1 MTRSVLCSIT
11 AGCLAIPAFVTA
23 QFVPGGGQ
31 VSLYS
36 DAGLSDSTYQDQLV
50 TSFSVFVVH
59 SGVTFEAAQGIRFMI
74 EPSPGITFVWLGESS
89 PKPTVIG
96 DSRTGVE
103 IGYGA
108 CVLPDAGLILQ
119 VQYLGLGTSE
129 PCSFLSVVN
138 HPQASSGEIEVV
150 LCVGLGPVSAIGKKL
165 TVNCTVPA
173 QETTWGKVK
182 ALYR

>member
-1 MTRSVLCSIT
+1 MIRTMFCFIGALF
-11 AGCLAIPAFVTA
+11 AGPAVVTA
-23 QFVPGGGQ
+23 QFIPGGGS

-59 SGVTFEAAQGIRFMI
+59 GGVTFDAAMGIRFKI
-74 EPSPGITFVWLGESS
+74 EPSPGITFAWLGESS

-96 DSRTGVE
+96 DSKSGVE

-108 CVLPDAGLILQ
+108 CVFPDAGLILEIE
-119 VQYLGLGTSE
+119 YLGLGTSE
-129 PCSFLSVVN
+129 PCSFLRVVD
-138 HPQASSGEIEVV
+138 HPDASSGEIEVV
-150 LCVGLGPVSAIGKKL
+150 LCVGLGPVSAMGKDL
-165 TVNCTVPA
+165 TVNCAVPV